1 MENFIHENTTYIL
14 SDYILQNAPVFCKG
28 CRSSRDLLRKK
39 NITQDKYIFV
49 RKNKKTN
56 EMTISDGSS
65 PKVDRVF
72 IIESYLQEIP
82 ELNNTNTEQKIVD
95 EKGIEKAPEIIYL
108 KESEKFR
115 DENGNSLDI
124 ETRGVRECNGIYF
137 RVKDVERCFDMKN
150 LHDIITKSHTTYTEN
165 IDYKYFIYENMKKE
179 LFITYS
185 GLLRFLFNTR
195 DDRTKEKNIV
205 DNIIKYTD
213 IKWSCNK
220 KLFNLS
226 YRPDMYFIRNKV
238 LYIVEIDEFQ
248 HKNYKRD
255 MNRTTDIQSLYENI
269 ILFRIN
275 PDNYTDSK
283 NIKHCGIYEDNDEF
297 NYRMNIIIKNINSNL
312 YTNVNGLNIIKL
324 FYDNYDYQ
332 DIEYTHKFEYIKN
345 ERYNRICMFRDRII
359 RGSFFQQMGTEEQ
372 KNQLV
377 ANIKGVSYESIQ
389 EIFSVSSTDLPCIY
403 LTHLNDVKT
412 LRQEMKL
419 DEKYNDN
426 DIVFKFGLTKSF
438 KQRKYGHKSEF
449 KKISHLIDMKIC
461 CFSWIDP
468 LYISQAETEL
478 KTILNEYK
486 IVYDKTDELVVLS
499 SSTLRLVKTLYE
511 NISKKFSGHTHEL
524 NEKIKQIE
532 HENELLKKDKEY
544 EIYKIS
550 KDKDF
555 EILRLEKEL
564 EIAQLKLQLVQ
575 NKVNIQV

>member
-1 MENFIHENTTYIL
+1 MEKFIHENTTYIL

-28 CRSSRDLLRKK
+28 CRSSRDLLRRK

-49 RKNKKTN
+49 RKNKKTH

-72 IIESYLQEIP
+72 IVESYLQEIP
-82 ELNNTNTEQKIVD
+82 ELNNTTEQKIED
-95 EKGIEKAPEIIYL
+95 DKGIEKAPEIIYL

-150 LHDIITKSHTTYTEN
+150 LQRRIIDTDSSYMKN
-165 IDYKYFIYENMKKE
+165 VDYKYFICEKGTDSSFSTRKE
-179 LFITYS
+179 LFLTYQ
-185 GLLRFLFNTR
+185 GMLRCLMVSR
-195 DDRTKEKNIV
+195 
-205 DNIIKYTD
+205 
-213 IKWSCNK
+213 NK
-220 KLFNLS
+220 KTSHFISWATNSLFT
-226 YRPDMYFIRNKV
+226 I
-238 LYIVEIDEFQ
+238 
-248 HKNYKRD
+248 
-255 MNRTTDIQSLYENI
+255 
-269 ILFRIN
+269 
-275 PDNYTDSK
+275 
-283 NIKHCGIYEDNDEF
+283 
-297 NYRMNIIIKNINSNL
+297 
-312 YTNVNGLNIIKL
+312 
-324 FYDNYDYQ
+324 
-332 DIEYTHKFEYIKN
+332 
-345 ERYNRICMFRDRII
+345 
-359 RGSFFQQMGTEEQ
+359 QMGTEEQ

-412 LRQEMKL
+412 LRQEMNL
-419 DEKYNDN
+419 NEKYNDN

-438 KQRKYGHKSEF
+438 KQRKHGHKSEF
-449 KKISHLIDMKIC
+449 KKISHLINMKIC

-478 KTILNEYK
+478 KISLNEYK
-486 IVYDKTDELVVLS
+486 VNYDKTDELVVLS

-524 NEKIKQIE
+524 NEKIKQLE
-532 HENELLKKDKEY
+532 HEKELIKKEKDNEYELLKKDKEYELELLRKENDIYKISKDKEY

-575 NKVNIQV
+575 SKVNNQ

>member
-1 MENFIHENTTYIL
+1 MEKFIHENTTYIL

-39 NITQDKYIFV
+39 NITQDKYIFI

-56 EMTISDGSS
+56 EISISDGSS

-72 IIESYLQEIP
+72 IVGSYLQEIP

-95 EKGIEKAPEIIYL
+95 EKGIQKAPEIIYL
-108 KESEKFR
+108 KENEKFR
-115 DENGNSLDI
+115 DENGNPLDI

-137 RVKDVERCFDMKN
+137 RVKDVEKCFETEN
-150 LHDIITKSHTTYTEN
+150 LQNTIIKSRSTYVEN
-165 IDYKYFIYENMKKE
+165 IDYKYFLCQKKDRILDSTRKE
-179 LFITYS
+179 LFLTYQ
-185 GLLRFLFNTR
+185 GILRFLM
-195 DDRTKEKNIV
+195 I
-205 DNIIKYTD
+205 
-213 IKWSCNK
+213 SHSK
-220 KLFNLS
+220 KTTHFISWATNSLFT
-226 YRPDMYFIRNKV
+226 I
-238 LYIVEIDEFQ
+238 
-248 HKNYKRD
+248 
-255 MNRTTDIQSLYENI
+255 
-269 ILFRIN
+269 
-275 PDNYTDSK
+275 
-283 NIKHCGIYEDNDEF
+283 
-297 NYRMNIIIKNINSNL
+297 
-312 YTNVNGLNIIKL
+312 
-324 FYDNYDYQ
+324 
-332 DIEYTHKFEYIKN
+332 
-345 ERYNRICMFRDRII
+345 
-359 RGSFFQQMGTEEQ
+359 QMGTEEQ

-478 KTILNEYK
+478 KNILNEYK

-511 NISKKFSGHTHEL
+511 NISKKFSGHTYEL
-524 NEKIKQIE
+524 NEKIKQLE
-532 HENELLKKDKEY
+532 HEKELIKKEKDNEYELLKKDKEY
-544 EIYKIS
+544 ELLKKESEIYKIS

-575 NKVNIQV
+575 SKVKNQV

>member
-1 MENFIHENTTYIL
+1 MEKFIHENTTYIL

-28 CRSSRDLLRKK
+28 CRSSRDLLRRK

-95 EKGIEKAPEIIYL
+95 EKGIQRAPEIIYL
-108 KESEKFR
+108 KENEKFK

-165 IDYKYFIYENMKKE
+165 LDYKYFICKKSNEVRNSTRKE
-179 LFITYS
+179 LFLTYQ
-185 GLLRFLFNTR
+185 GMLRCLM
-195 DDRTKEKNIV
+195 V
-205 DNIIKYTD
+205 
-213 IKWSCNK
+213 SHNK
-220 KLFNLS
+220 KTSHFISWATNSLFT
-226 YRPDMYFIRNKV
+226 I
-238 LYIVEIDEFQ
+238 
-248 HKNYKRD
+248 
-255 MNRTTDIQSLYENI
+255 
-269 ILFRIN
+269 
-275 PDNYTDSK
+275 
-283 NIKHCGIYEDNDEF
+283 
-297 NYRMNIIIKNINSNL
+297 
-312 YTNVNGLNIIKL
+312 
-324 FYDNYDYQ
+324 
-332 DIEYTHKFEYIKN
+332 
-345 ERYNRICMFRDRII
+345 
-359 RGSFFQQMGTEEQ
+359 QMGTEEQ

-377 ANIKGVSYESIQ
+377 SNIKGVSYESIQ

-412 LRQEMKL
+412 IRQEMKL